1 MLLQPSIHVF
11 QGLLSVQRC
20 KIWGWKIKLVRKT
33 YVGVNIADTW
43 AGEMEKEEILRVV
56 CTWGERVGPDTSWHH
71 HCSHAGPL
79 ERRYSIKKVTS
90 SHWAQNQSRNWLK
103 LRYNS
108 TCGLNLS
115 WHFTVQFVTQ
125 ISRLVPC
132 HSQISGSLGSLWHQ
146 NSFHFSTDSWHLE
159 RETVAPWVIYH
170 SAWGP
175 VEFSVETR
183 LRDYMRHW
191 LFVK

>member
-1 MLLQPSIHVF
+1 MSWRDGKGGDF
-11 QGLLSVQRC
+11 KSSVYMGRTC
-20 KIWGWKIKLVRKT
+20 GSWH
-33 YVGVNIADTW
+33 
-43 AGEMEKEEILRVV
+43 
-56 CTWGERVGPDTSWHH
+56 SWHH

-79 ERRYSIKKVTS
+79 ERRYSIKKITS